1 MMTTAI
7 SNQMLCINLSGDF
20 DALAVEELRN
30 EFDSLSEQQQ
40 DIIIDMQNVEF
51 IDSSG
56 IGAIVFLFKRLR
68 SQNLNMS
75 ITGVHGQ
82 PLELMRYLRIDKCIS
97 LFEPQEQA

>member
-1 MMTTAI
+1 MTTPAT
-7 SNQMLCINLSGDF
+7 SNQMLSINLSGDF
-20 DALAVEELRN
+20 DALAVEELRS
-30 EFDSLSEQQQ
+30 EFDSLTEQQQ
-40 DIIIDMQNVEF
+40 DVIIDMQDVTF

-68 SQNLNMS
+68 SQDLNLS

-97 LFEPQEQA
+97 LFEQQDQA